1 MMNELKKISLKRI
14 LLLTLILLAAGI
26 FLLIQGAPGALLLL
40 KGPADLDTIPVD
52 QLEGQYVRTDVAI
65 VMDWYAYTEKK
76 SDSGKKT
83 TTSKEYIIPVGEAEY
98 MGLQLPAGKLDQ
110 ADALIDATW
119 NYLTDENAEFE
130 GEPITVSGTIHR
142 MDSQSERY
150 FHEVVGYS
158 DMDAATQANMLSL
171 VLDEGKI
178 GEKDLPTICLF
189 AGGGLALILLGLF
202 FLIRAL
208 TGSYQK
214 SIKTYCAEQADPEI
228 ALERVETF
236 YQSAE
241 QLNGLRMGDDLLMFQ
256 EGATTH
262 LVPVR
267 RVVWAYQQ
275 TTQHRT
281 NGIPTGKTHAL
292 LLNLD
297 TGKQIV
303 LSMKEEQAKELLA
316 AFDQRYPDMLLGYT
330 KDRAEL
336 YRKDLVSFC
345 EAVRNRAKNP
355 APASEA

>member
-1 MMNELKKISLKRI
+1 MMNELKKVSLKKV
-14 LLLTLILLAAGI
+14 LPLALILLVAGA
-26 FLLIQGAPGALLLL
+26 FLLVQGVPGVLLLL
-40 KGPADLDTIPVD
+40 KGPKDLDTLPVD

-65 VMDWYAYTEKK
+65 VMDWYAYTEKQ
-76 SDSGKKT
+76 SESGKKT
-83 TTSKEYIIPVGEAEY
+83 TTSKEYIIPVGESEY
-98 MGLQLPAGKLDQ
+98 IGLQLPAGKIDE

-119 NYLTDENAEFE
+119 YYLSDENAEFE

-150 FHEVVGYS
+150 YHEVIGYS

-171 VLDEGKI
+171 VLEEGKV
-178 GEKDLPTICLF
+178 GEKDLPSICLF
-189 AGGGLALILLGLF
+189 AGGGLLLILLGLF

-214 SIKTYCAEQADPEI
+214 SIKTYCAEQADPEM
-228 ALERVETF
+228 AMERVETF

-241 QLNGLRMGDDLLMFQ
+241 QLNGLRMGDDLLLFQ
-256 EGATTH
+256 AGAVTH

-281 NGIPTGKTHAL
+281 NGIPTGKSHAL

-297 TGKQIV
+297 TGKQIA

-330 KDRAEL
+330 KERADL

-345 EAVRNRAKNP
+345 EAVRNHAQS
-355 APASEA
+355 AAAAGEG